1 MPILAGADASTNCY
15 LESFSLSTIKVN
27 SCGPSMDAEK
37 NFASTCQFV
46 VNEDQVPLVM
56 DANCK
61 TEGRMVVRLR
71 LHVERASLVSNQY
84 QLVRCLKLSLKQT
97 YKSKQSWLVDQQT
110 LKWTPPV
117 GEISF
122 FTTQTKTGNCVI
134 GRIFTSWE
142 LWSWPAARVE
152 YYSCVF

>member
-97 YKSKQSWLVDQQT
+97 YKSKQS
-110 LKWTPPV
+110 
-117 GEISF
+117 
-122 FTTQTKTGNCVI
+122 
-134 GRIFTSWE
+134 
-142 LWSWPAARVE
+142 
-152 YYSCVF
+152 